1 MYELKNVLRVIHML
15 YVLLMAII
23 SVASESAQRADD
35 TYKILFFSLLGFIVL
50 SGAVYLIYKTHIQLS
65 LFFGNAFSL
74 IKRYISK
81 AYANIKG
88 LLKGPIAGFA
98 YSKEQDIF
106 YSTINAWQRNFGYS
120 RLYDEAAPHFAMI
133 VDSEPVYFN
142 YDNKRWLIEFWKGQY
157 GITTGCEVGVYNTKR
172 PEFNIPGVFD
182 ETFYDCASDDDIIY
196 ISYTLFK
203 NGQEL
208 FSIEDIH
215 WWLTGFKLGEFS
227 QPCELVMDISLTLK
241 DEAMLDAFVEGI
253 RQTGYSNNEIEV
265 NGNTV
270 RIEFN
275 KPHSSQPHSRTK
287 DIEDFMQSY
296 NKQNC
301 ELFRKLTGDYNSIAS
316 KLVVLQKKAPALYNS
331 ILNFGGPK
339 RISRGKLS

>member
-1 MYELKNVLRVIHML
+1 MDKNVLRVIHML

-23 SVASESAQRADD
+23 SVASGSAQQADD
-35 TYKILFFSLLGFIVL
+35 TYKILFFSLLGLIFL
-50 SGAVYLIYKTHIQLS
+50 SGMAFLIYKMHQQLS
-65 LFFGNAFSL
+65 KFFGKAFSL
-74 IKRYISK
+74 IKRYTSK
-81 AYANIKG
+81 AYASIKG

-106 YSTINAWQRNFGYS
+106 YSVLNAWQRNFGYS

-182 ETFYDCASDDDIIY
+182 ETFYDCVGDDDMLY
-196 ISYTLFK
+196 ISYTLYK

-208 FSIEDIH
+208 FSREDTH

-227 QPCELVMDISLTLK
+227 QPSELVMDISLTLK
-241 DEAMLDAFVEGI
+241 DEAMIDAFVEAMGN
-253 RQTGYSNNEIEV
+253 TGYSENDIEV

-270 RIEFN
+270 RFDFN

-287 DIEDFMQSY
+287 DIEDFMQGY

-301 ELFRKLTGDYNSIAS
+301 EIFKELTGDYTSTAS
-316 KLVVLQKKAPALYNS
+316 KLVMLQKKAPALYNS

-339 RISRGKLS
+339 RIFKLS